1 MSPWGHTLTRHNSF
15 YYALSNSFPFLFSHG
30 LKDATKLIK
39 SSFVFN
45 PDFFPASGLSRLKI
59 LWFLTIKLLLS
70 FRIVFDYSAAIPL
83 ESATLY
89 FLDFDD
95 KLVCLLPV
103 LSCLG
108 LCYSFC
114 FCFCYLSSWQVSRPP
129 KCPRTLFQHFPLFQT
144 FLPFRIFPALAFH
157 TFGPGKGEPP

>member
-30 LKDATKLIK
+30 LKDVTKHIK

-45 PDFFPASGLSRLKI
+45 SGFFPVSDLPQLKT
-59 LWFLTIKLLLS
+59 LWFLPFWFS
-70 FRIVFDYSAAIPL
+70 FWIMFDFSAAILL
-83 ESATLY
+83 ESAKLY

-114 FCFCYLSSWQVSRPP
+114 FCYLSSWQGSRPSQVP
-129 KCPRTLFQHFPLFQT
+129 ENTFPTFSSFPDFSAFQNFPSTSL
-144 FLPFRIFPALAFH
+144 
-157 TFGPGKGEPP
+157 

>member
-30 LKDATKLIK
+30 LKDVTKHIK

-45 PDFFPASGLSRLKI
+45 SGFFPVSDLPQLKT
-59 LWFLTIKLLLS
+59 LWFLPFWFS
-70 FRIVFDYSAAIPL
+70 FWIVFDFSAAILL
-83 ESATLY
+83 ESAKLY

-108 LCYSFC
+108 LCYSFS
-114 FCFCYLSSWQVSRPP
+114 FCFCYLSSWQVSRPSQVSENTFP
-129 KCPRTLFQHFPLFQT
+129 TFSSFPDFSAFQNFPSTSL
-144 FLPFRIFPALAFH
+144 
-157 TFGPGKGEPP
+157 

>member
-30 LKDATKLIK
+30 LKDVTKHIK

-45 PDFFPASGLSRLKI
+45 PDFFPASGLLRLKI
-59 LWFLTIKLLLS
+59 LWFFTIKLLLS
-70 FRIVFDYSAAIPL
+70 FRVVFDCSTAILL
-83 ESATLY
+83 ESPKLY

-114 FCFCYLSSWQVSRPP
+114 FCFCYLSSWQVSRPSQVP
-129 KCPRTLFQHFPLFQT
+129 ENTFPTFSSFPDFSAFQNFPSTSLSHFWT
-144 FLPFRIFPALAFH
+144 R
-157 TFGPGKGEPP
+157 

>member
-15 YYALSNSFPFLFSHG
+15 YYALSNSFQFLFSHG
-30 LKDATKLIK
+30 LKDVTKHIK

-70 FRIVFDYSAAIPL
+70 FRIVFDYSAAILL

-114 FCFCYLSSWQVSRPP
+114 FCFCYLSSWQVS
-129 KCPRTLFQHFPLFQT
+129 CPSQVPENTFPTFSSFPDFSAFQNFPSTSLSHFWT
-144 FLPFRIFPALAFH
+144 R
-157 TFGPGKGEPP
+157 

>member
-15 YYALSNSFPFLFSHG
+15 FYALSNSFPFLFSHG
-30 LKDATKLIK
+30 LKDVTKHIK

-45 PDFFPASGLSRLKI
+45 SGFFPVSDLPQLKT
-59 LWFLTIKLLLS
+59 LWFLPFWFS
-70 FRIVFDYSAAIPL
+70 FWIVFDFSAAILL
-83 ESATLY
+83 ESAKLY

-114 FCFCYLSSWQVSRPP
+114 FCFCYLSSWQVSRPSQVP
-129 KCPRTLFQHFPLFQT
+129 ENTFPTFSSFPDFSAFQNFPSTSL
-144 FLPFRIFPALAFH
+144 
-157 TFGPGKGEPP
+157 

>member
-30 LKDATKLIK
+30 LKDATELIK

-45 PDFFPASGLSRLKI
+45 PDYFSCFRFTAAENTMV
-59 LWFLTIKLLLS
+59 LTIKLLLS
-70 FRIVFDYSAAIPL
+70 FRIVFNFSTAILL
-83 ESATLY
+83 ESAKLY

-114 FCFCYLSSWQVSRPP
+114 FCFCYLSSWQVS
-129 KCPRTLFQHFPLFQT
+129 CPSQVPENTFPTFSSFPDFSAFQNFPSTSLSHFWT
-144 FLPFRIFPALAFH
+144 R
-157 TFGPGKGEPP
+157 